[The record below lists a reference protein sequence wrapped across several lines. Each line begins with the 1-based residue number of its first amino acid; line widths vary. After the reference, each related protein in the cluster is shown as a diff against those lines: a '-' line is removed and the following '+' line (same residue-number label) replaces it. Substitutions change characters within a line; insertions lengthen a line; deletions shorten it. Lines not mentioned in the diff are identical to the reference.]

1 MKLKWYIY
9 WTILV
14 SVLLGTLYTKN
25 HLNHKNRTWHWNAGK
40 SLIECGLLVLAA
52 AFAPILLAIYGSML
66 ITQKIQRPA
75 IRVGIG
81 FLTGIGLT
89 LLLSS
94 FLELVVLLGVFSI
107 ELLSGDFL
115 GYWQERRD
123 KRLERVA

>member
-1 MKLKWYIY
+1 MKWKLY
-9 WTILV
+9 WAALV
-14 SVLLGTLYTKN
+14 AALLGVCYFKN
-25 HLNHKNRTWHWNAGK
+25 TRNYRNKTTTWKAGK

-75 IRVGIG
+75 IRVGVG